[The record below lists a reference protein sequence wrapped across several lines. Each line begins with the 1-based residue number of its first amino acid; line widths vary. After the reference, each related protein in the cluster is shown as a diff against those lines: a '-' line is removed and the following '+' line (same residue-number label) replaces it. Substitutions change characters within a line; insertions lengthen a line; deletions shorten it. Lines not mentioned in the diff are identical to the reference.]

1 MEASL
6 CVVKR
11 KPLFWHVCPCFLIYL
26 CVLNEAGIY
35 TAISELTLLGKAI
48 GEWQTGHHHL
58 RKSWVQFFH
67 AFGLCSSHTGVLQR
81 NRLQMRGKSMPW
93 FLLCCCTVS
102 VGTLEILWA
111 ASFLVSVSS
120 LTTGS
125 IWYSQRINFWGV
137 FENRAY

>member
-81 NRLQMRGKSMPW
+81 NRLQICGKSMTW